1 MWKII
6 HYGGLF
12 VCAKFHG
19 QIRIKTNFL
28 IIFLHCN
35 MFDTLLQI

>member
-1 MWKII
+1 MVVSL
-6 HYGGLF
+6 YVQSF
-12 VCAKFHG
+12 MDKFPLKL
-19 QIRIKTNFL
+19 IFL

>member
-1 MWKII
+1 MTNQKNLMWKII

-19 QIRIKTNFL
+19 QIPIKTS
-28 IIFLHCN
+28 IF
-35 MFDTLLQI
+35 